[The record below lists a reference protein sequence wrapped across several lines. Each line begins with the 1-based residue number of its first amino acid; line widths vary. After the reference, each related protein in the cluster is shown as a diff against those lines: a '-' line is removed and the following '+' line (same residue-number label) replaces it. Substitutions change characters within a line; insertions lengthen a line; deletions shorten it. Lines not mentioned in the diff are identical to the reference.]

1 MGNCKF
7 RGYGPLGWLAASP
20 TLLPLQP
27 ASFRKDCVAGPKR
40 DTWNQIENERLVT
53 DKGAAMGRAAV
64 GGVAMGGAA
73 VGGAAMSGAAVGGAM
88 H

>member
-7 RGYGPLGWLAASP
+7 RGYRPLGWLAASP

-53 DKGAAMGRAAV
+53 DNKGAALGR
-64 GGVAMGGAA
+64 AA